1 MSGRPQEL
9 ARTDIPGRVLVVDDE
24 RQIVR
29 ALSASLGAAGY
40 AVNTAETGAD
50 ALRSAALAPPDA
62 VVLDLRL
69 PDLDGVEVCRRL
81 REWSQ
86 VPVVVVSAVGD
97 ESMKVTALDAGADDY
112 VTKPYST
119 GELLARLRA
128 AMRRAAAPAGE
139 HPEVAFGDVVVDLGR
154 REVRRAGEV
163 VHLTRR
169 EYGLLAELARH
180 PGRLLTRAMLLRAV
194 WGPGA
199 EGESHYLHVHMS
211 TLRRKLERDPARPRH
226 LMTEIGVG
234 YRLRPD

>member
-1 MSGRPQEL
+1 
-9 ARTDIPGRVLVVDDE
+9 
-24 RQIVR
+24 
-29 ALSASLGAAGY
+29 
-40 AVNTAETGAD
+40 
-50 ALRSAALAPPDA
+50 
-62 VVLDLRL
+62 VLDLRL

-81 REWSQ
+81 REWTQ

-97 ESMKVTALDAGADDY
+97 ESMKVIALDAGADDY

-119 GELLARLRA
+119 AELLARLRA

-139 HPEVAFGDVVVDLGR
+139 EPRVAFGDVVVDLGR
-154 REVRRAGEV
+154 REVLRAGEV

-194 WGPGA
+194 WGPGS
-199 EGESHYLHVHMS
+199 EGEGHYLHVHMS

-226 LMTEIGVG
+226 LVTEVGIG
-234 YRLRPD
+234 YRLRVD

>member
-1 MSGRPQEL
+1 MTEAAAAPS
-9 ARTDIPGRVLVVDDE
+9 RVLVVDDE

-29 ALSASLGAAGY
+29 ALSASLSAAGY
-40 AVNTAETGAD
+40 IVSSAATAGE
-50 ALRSAALAPPDA
+50 ALRSAALSPPDV

-69 PDLDGVEVCRRL
+69 PDLGGVEVCRRL

-86 VPVVVVSAVGD
+86 VPVVVVSVVGD
-97 ESMKVTALDAGADDY
+97 EETKVVALDAGADDY
-112 VTKPYST
+112 ITKPYST

-128 AMRRAAAPAGE
+128 AIRRAGAPSGE
-139 HPEVAFGDVVVDLGR
+139 DPRVTFGDVEVDLAR
-154 REVRRAGEV
+154 REVRRAGEL

-180 PGRLLTRAMLLRAV
+180 PGRLLTRSMLLRAV
-194 WGPGA
+194 WGPGS

-226 LMTEIGVG
+226 LVTEVGVG
-234 YRLRPD
+234 YRLRVD